1 MTESKQH
8 RNSDFLPRPS
18 STQPQQALP
27 GANTVYGTSPS
38 PAEVMKHKS
47 TSPNGKS
54 KEPPEFRRVNSDLE
68 GGNVMRQSYS
78 KKLGRL
84 SKLSSIFST
93 NSLTPSTPR
102 KGSDATLVG
111 DDSGEQDKYTSFKG
125 NQNRRRLSLKSG
137 IPSVPVLSVLQSAR
151 QRSVI
156 TKHLEDIQIRQK
168 FLLKLSKALLS
179 FGAPSHR
186 ISSQLAAATEI
197 LGAEAEFVH
206 LPNIIIASMKSSP
219 NSPSARTY
227 FVRATGAVALTSLH
241 QVHIIYRDVLHDKIG
256 AEEGTQ
262 ALRKLLR
269 EHPIYPLYFRCIL
282 AFFGASTICA
292 TSFGGSFLDIWIS
305 GFCACV
311 LQYLGLNAAHKSAMY
326 ANVYEISVSIIVAF
340 VARAL
345 SNIPGNWFCYSAI
358 SSAGVVLILPGFTIL
373 VSALELMSKNLFC
386 GSVRI
391 VYAVIYTLF
400 LGFGLT
406 IGSDFYLVVDRRA
419 RKAYYV
425 NSTPTNLTY
434 THGRFVMANGSIPF
448 IPIQGVLGQ
457 ANALNYEQQHLV
469 KGCFRDPSW
478 QWFRQPFPWWT
489 LLLLVPL
496 YSTLSSLGNL
506 QRVRSVQLPVMVL
519 FSCCSYAANKGA
531 SVVLP
536 GRTDIV
542 SAVGAFVI
550 GLLGNLYSRVIG
562 GTAFTSMVTGVLY
575 LVPSGIAQGGGVTQT
590 YRSSADQ
597 YSSGFSLALRMISVA
612 SGVAIGLFVSQLLV
626 YLFGTRKN
634 AAHFAF

>member
-8 RNSDFLPRPS
+8 RNSDFFPQPS
-18 STQPQQALP
+18 STQPQQAPP

-391 VYAVIYTLF
+391 
-400 LGFGLT
+400 GFGLT